1 MSSKSLIT
9 SILIARFFPDVFC
22 FLSLS
27 LAAMRAWIAFFGSFC
42 LGVVSGFLVGSSSS
56 DSLSS
61 VSVNAVGLG
70 SLLGGLLGP
79 GGGVGLAI
87 ACGGVRDMILLAV

>member
-22 FLSLS
+22 LLSLS

-42 LGVVSGFLVGSSSS
+42 LGVVSGFLVRSSPSS

-70 SLLGGLLGP
+70 SLL
-79 GGGVGLAI
+79 VGLAI
-87 ACGGVRDMILLAV
+87 ACGGVRDMILLAVEPSFVFWL